1 MEDDEVCEISLKDVI
16 LFSKLFTLM
25 GVVLVALILVAPANA
40 LPL

>member
-1 MEDDEVCEISLKDVI
+1 MEDDEVSQISLRDVI
-16 LFSKLFTLM
+16 LFSKLFALM